1 MQVSSLTGS
10 ATNIIMQAQQ
20 KAVNAA
26 QTIAN
31 LPVQASEVGGS
42 QNVAATELF
51 KPILSLKEAEQEN
64 SAGVKL
70 LQNQKKTLGS
80 ILDVIA

>member
-1 MQVSSLTGS
+1 MQVNSLTGS
-10 ATNIIMQAQQ
+10 ATNLIMQAQQ
-20 KAVNAA
+20 KAANAA

-31 LPVQASEVGGS
+31 LPVQANEVGGS
-42 QNVAATELF
+42 PNVAATELF
-51 KPILSLKEAEQEN
+51 KPILSLKQAEQEN

-80 ILDVIA
+80 ILDVVA